1 MIKSCECVILSMDW
15 AETGKRNGPEPVS
28 NVTQGEDSILKR
40 LLFPFFGGLR
50 SRKINYEAS
59 AMVQCI
65 IFA

>member
-1 MIKSCECVILSMDW
+1 MIKSCECVILSVDS
-15 AETGKRNGPEPVS
+15 AETGKRNHPKPVR
-28 NVTQGEDSILKR
+28 NVMQDSILKR